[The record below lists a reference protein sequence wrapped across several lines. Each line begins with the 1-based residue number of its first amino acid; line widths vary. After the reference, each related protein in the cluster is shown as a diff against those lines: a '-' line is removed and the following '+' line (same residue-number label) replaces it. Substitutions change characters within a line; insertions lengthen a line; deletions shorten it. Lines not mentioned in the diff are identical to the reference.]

1 VDSVL
6 SDLAVHFSNADFDNA
21 LIKAT
26 SVFESDEQLALVKWV
41 RNSESGKEFWSE
53 FERNNE
59 NNIEL
64 KQSNKKL
71 ENLLIEINRLKMEF
85 QVGTPQELKELKESQ
100 FSKLSELFSMW
111 DEEYFEPY
119 DYFSYRVNQFMFRS
133 NITTTDI
140 KLYVDSHPEL
150 SSATIHPILETLEL
164 KEKTNTSEI
173 WEFSTEYS
181 FYNEFFENYTLSNKW
196 YRVSLNES
204 GKITSFVEFKVEN
217 KKEISADEYNGMS
230 INSGGM

>member
-1 VDSVL
+1 M
-6 SDLAVHFSNADFDNA
+6 
-21 LIKAT
+21 
-26 SVFESDEQLALVKWV
+26 
-41 RNSESGKEFWSE
+41 
-53 FERNNE
+53 
-59 NNIEL
+59 
-64 KQSNKKL
+64 
-71 ENLLIEINRLKMEF
+71 IEINRIKMEF
-85 QVGTPQELKELKESQ
+85 QVGTPQELKALKESQ

-119 DYFSYRVNQFMFRS
+119 DYFSYRVNQFLYKT
-133 NITTTDI
+133 NVTPTDI

-150 SSATIHPILETLEL
+150 SNATINPIFETLEL

-181 FYNEFFENYTLSNKW
+181 YYNEFSENYTLSNKW
-196 YRVSLNES
+196 YRVSLNEN
-204 GKITSFVEFKVEN
+204 GKINSLVEYKVEN